1 MSDFDIYAVIMAGGR
16 GRRLWPLS
24 TPSRP
29 KQFIEVDGKSLLS
42 RTFTR
47 ISPLIDPENVLVV
60 TNKGKGGLVEEDLP
74 ELPEENIIEEPMGK
88 NTAPCIGLSAVYSR
102 EVLGLDDDNSVM
114 VVLPADHLVGR
125 EKRFRELLDL
135 AAGVAFRREKL
146 VTLGIKPTR
155 PATGY
160 GYIEA
165 GDRLDGEEVPREVI
179 SFTEKPDSATAEEF
193 LAAGNYYWNS
203 GTFIW
208 RTDQLLDGLSRHMT
222 GLSRGL
228 KNIREAL
235 GEPGAGAKLK
245 DEYEKF
251 SSTSI
256 DYGLMEKAGNRA
268 VIPASV
274 DWSDLGDWPSF
285 EKLLGSD
292 GSGNSCQGEVIC
304 QKSEDNIVFNDTGK
318 PVVALG
324 LTDTVIVNTPESLLV
339 MDRDRAQEVKRIA
352 KEMEEREENNNDS

>member
-1 MSDFDIYAVIMAGGR
+1 MSDYEVYAVIMAGGR

-29 KQFIEVDGKSLLS
+29 KQFIEVNGQSLLS

-47 ISPLIDPENVLVV
+47 IKPLIDPENVLVV
-60 TNKGKGGLVEEDLP
+60 TNKGKGGLVKKDLP
-74 ELPEENIIEEPMGK
+74 ELPEDNVIEEPMGK

-102 EVLGLDDDNSVM
+102 EVLGLDDENSVM
-114 VVLPADHLVGR
+114 IVLPADHLVGR
-125 EKRFRELLDL
+125 EKRFRELLNL
-135 AAGVAFRREKL
+135 AADVAFRRKKL

-165 GDRLDGEEVPREVI
+165 GDQLNGQEVPRDVI
-179 SFTEKPDSATAEEF
+179 SFTEKPDLETAEEF

-208 RTDQLLDGLSRHMT
+208 RTDQLLNGLGRHMPEM
-222 GLSRGL
+222 SRGL
-228 KNIREAL
+228 KNIREKL
-235 GEPGAGAKLK
+235 GGSGSGAVLEN
-245 DEYEKF
+245 EYEKF

-256 DYGLMEKAGNRA
+256 DYGLMEKADNRA

-285 EKLLGSD
+285 EQLLGTD
-292 GSGNSCQGEVIC
+292 DSGNSLQGEVIC
-304 QKSEDNIVFNDTGK
+304 QKSEDNIVFNDTEK
-318 PVVALG
+318 PVIALG
-324 LTDTVIVNTPESLLV
+324 LSDTVIVNTSESLLV
-339 MDRDRAQEVKRIA
+339 MDKDQAQEVKRIA
-352 KEMEEREENNNDS
+352 KEMEEREENTNDS

>member
-1 MSDFDIYAVIMAGGR
+1 MSDFTIYAVIMAGGR

-29 KQFIEVDGKSLLS
+29 KQFIEIDGKSLLA
-42 RTFTR
+42 RTFDR
-47 ISPLIDPENVLVV
+47 ISPLIDPERVMVV
-60 TNKGKGGLVEEDLP
+60 TNKGKGNLVEQDLP
-74 ELPEENIIEEPMGK
+74 QLPARNIIEEPMGK

-102 EVLGLDDDNSVM
+102 EILDLDESNSVM
-114 VVLPADHLVGR
+114 VVLPADHLVGK
-125 EKRFRELLDL
+125 EKRFRELLQL
-135 AAGVAFRREKL
+135 ASEVAYDREKL
-146 VTLGIKPTR
+146 VTLGIRPTN

-165 GDRLDGEEVPREVI
+165 GDVLDGKEVPREVL

-208 RTDQLLDGLSRHMT
+208 RTDQLIDNLAEYMPTLSKSLR
-222 GLSRGL
+222 
-228 KNIREAL
+228 NIAEAL
-235 GEPGAGAKLK
+235 GSPRA
-245 DEYEKF
+245 DEVLNEEYREV
-251 SSTSI
+251 SSVSI
-256 DYGLMEKAGNRA
+256 DYGLMEKADERA

-285 EKLLGSD
+285 EKLLETD
-292 GSGNSCQGEVIC
+292 DRGNSTHGKVIC
-304 QKSEDNIVFNDTGK
+304 DESKDNIVFNDIHK

-324 LTDTVIVNTPESLLV
+324 ISDTVIVNTPDSLLV
-339 MDRDRAQEVKRIA
+339 MNKDKAQEVKRIA
-352 KEMEEREENNNDS
+352 REIEEKE